1 MAHRLT
7 DAPGFVIRPLVGDA
21 EINMFH
27 RLSVATFQPSS
38 SDSLEESTLH
48 SRRLVNDAPDF
59 RPQQQR
65 GAFLDDTFLGG
76 YLIMERTMCVGSARL
91 RTGCIA
97 DVVTLTEHRNKG
109 IATALLHDALRF
121 AEEHQHALLLLDGI
135 PNFYHRFGFIDV
147 LDICKHLINGQVVLA
162 LPPTT
167 YQLRPATHVDAPALL
182 ALYQRHYGPITGSF
196 VRDLALQEHYLRWR
210 YQEPPL
216 LVVNTDNVPHGYIK
230 FIQHPQQVSAYEVA
244 ADNWHAA
251 LALLHYH
258 ATLQA
263 QVNAQNQE
271 LAWFLPPDA
280 PTADLL
286 ADHLVVCTQQYH
298 LPDADWMARPVHL
311 PTLLRAMLPCWNE
324 RWLPGSQHWSG
335 VIELHIGNDI
345 CALAVDADGLYLKEP
360 PYTATRHVR
369 LTPQVFTQLL
379 FGYRSVSWAAQQSGQ
394 HIPKELFPL
403 LQALFPRGYAWIN
416 GTDAF

>member
-7 DAPGFVIRPLVGDA
+7 DAPNFVIRPLVGNA
-21 EINMFH
+21 EIEMFH
-27 RLSVATFQPSS
+27 RLSVATFQTPSS
-38 SDSLEESTLH
+38 SSLEEIAL
-48 SRRLVNDAPDF
+48 RYQRLVNEAPDF
-59 RPQQQR
+59 NPQQQR
-65 GAFLDDTFLGG
+65 GAFLGDTFLGG
-76 YLIMERTMCVGSARL
+76 YLIMERTMCIGPARL
-91 RTGCIA
+91 LTGCIA

-121 AEEHQHALLLLDGI
+121 ADEHQHTLLLLDGI

-147 LDICKHLINGQVVLA
+147 LDICKHIINSQTVLA
-162 LPPTT
+162 LPQST
-167 YQLRPATHVDAPALL
+167 YQLRPATPADVPALL
-182 ALYQRHYGPITGSF
+182 TLYQHHYGSRTGSF
-196 VRDLALQEHYLRWR
+196 ARDLALQEHYLRWR

-216 LVVNTDNVPHGYIK
+216 IAVNADNVPKGYMK
-230 FIQHPQQVSAYEVA
+230 LIQHPQQVSAYEVA

-251 LALLHYH
+251 LALLQYH
-258 ATLQA
+258 ATRQT
-263 QVNAQNQE
+263 QVNAQDAD

-286 ADHLVVCTQQYH
+286 ADHLAVRTHQYH
-298 LPDADWMARPVHL
+298 VPNADWMARPVHL
-311 PTLLRAMLPCWNE
+311 TSLLHAMLPCWNE
-324 RWLPGSQHWSG
+324 RWQPGAQHWFG
-335 VIELHIGNDI
+335 TVELHIGNDI
-345 CALAVDADGLYLKEP
+345 CALVVDTNGLYLKEP
-360 PYTATRHVR
+360 PYTATHHVR